1 MVLSSNLQYNC
12 NQSFTAEWYVL
23 SHMQYN
29 HTNYIWSFADLCNM
43 FLIDYVNSV
52 CKSVPFVSP
61 IVVEWLKIL
70 HYCVFPDVTF
80 DHVAA

>member
-1 MVLSSNLQYNC
+1 
-12 NQSFTAEWYVL
+12 
-23 SHMQYN
+23 
-29 HTNYIWSFADLCNM
+29 M